1 MTSQSLQSN
10 SPLQDD
16 PDHLAN
22 LRSLVERVMAD
33 GKISLEEADELRAAL
48 IADGQI
54 TPDEIEVIRTV
65 MREKL
70 GDRPLEFE

>member
-1 MTSQSLQSN
+1 MTSQSPSSD

-16 PDHLAN
+16 PHHLAN

-33 GKISLEEADELRAAL
+33 GKISPAEANELRAAL

-54 TPDEIEVIRTV
+54 TPDEVDVIRTV
-65 MREKL
+65 IRAQL
-70 GDRPLEFE
+70 GDRHLEFE